1 MVPQNTLVSSRLLHL
16 TLAFMEDPK
25 LFGKQRV
32 KLGKSPKQTRNQKPH
47 PQSKSCYL
55 TAAILRGTKEI
66 TQKINAVKSTYS
78 SVAVP
83 DSDSLKQASPN

>member
-1 MVPQNTLVSSRLLHL
+1 
-16 TLAFMEDPK
+16 MEDPK

-47 PQSKSCYL
+47 PQSKSYL

-66 TQKINAVKSTYS
+66 TQKINAVNSTYS